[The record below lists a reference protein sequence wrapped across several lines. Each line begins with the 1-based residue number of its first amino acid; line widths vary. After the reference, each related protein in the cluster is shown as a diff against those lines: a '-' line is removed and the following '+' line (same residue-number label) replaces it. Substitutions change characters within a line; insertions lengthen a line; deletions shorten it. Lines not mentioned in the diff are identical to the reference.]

1 MGRRARNV
9 LIVSMDV
16 APEMEEEFNRWY
28 DTEHIPLFM
37 KVPGVLSARRAVL
50 SREILSGFELRQSGP
65 RYITVYEYAGAA
77 VMDQR
82 AYRDVVETEWS
93 KRLQPYITNFS
104 LTLYELLPSY
114 QTEYD

>member
-1 MGRRARNV
+1 MGRRARSILV
-9 LIVSMDV
+9 VSMDV
-16 APEMEEEFNRWY
+16 ASEMEEEFNRWY

-37 KVPGVLSARRAVL
+37 KVAGVLSAKRAVL
-50 SREILSGFELRQSGP
+50 SRDTLSGFELRRSGP

-82 AYRDVVETEWS
+82 AYRDVIETEWS

-104 LTLYELLPSY
+104 LTLYELLLGY